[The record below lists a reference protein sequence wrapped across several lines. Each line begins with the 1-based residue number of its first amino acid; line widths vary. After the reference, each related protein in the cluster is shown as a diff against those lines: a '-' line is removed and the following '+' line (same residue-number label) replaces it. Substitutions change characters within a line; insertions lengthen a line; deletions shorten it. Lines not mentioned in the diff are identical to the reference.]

1 MMAALERIVRGAY
14 ELGALSAS
22 DAGAAVYGARGWL
35 PWSGPTSAL
44 TPDGIRRTPDDDGTV
59 HVLPVTVP
67 LDRTAAL
74 TCDWRDGDV
83 W

>member
-1 MMAALERIVRGAY
+1 MAALERVVRSAY
-14 ELGALSAS
+14 ELGALSAT
-22 DAGAAVYGARGWL
+22 DAGAAVYTGRGWL

-44 TPDGIRRTPDDDGTV
+44 TPDGLRRTPEDDGTV
-59 HVLPVTVP
+59 HVLPVAVP

-74 TCDWRDGDV
+74 ACDWRDGDL